1 MDNDFD
7 RKAFGKQLVDLR
19 SNVEH
24 KKTRSEV
31 ANGLEVSIPT
41 LMSWEKGDSE
51 PSASKIAKLCEY
63 YKVSADYLLLRT
75 TDRHGVADSILAS
88 QPEQTEPPSEPE
100 QPSPP
105 EQAVQPSEPE
115 STSPVEQPVQ
125 PAEPEQPSPPEQA
138 VQPSVPFCKDCP
150 LVATVQSLSTA
161 VTLAL
166 SRK

>member
-75 TDRHGVADSILAS
+75 TDRHGVAESILAS
-88 QPEQTEPPSEPE
+88 QPEQTETPAEPEQSTQPEQTVQPSEPTNT
-100 QPSPP
+100 SPV

-115 STSPVEQPVQ
+115 PPTQ
-125 PAEPEQPSPPEQA
+125 PEQA
-138 VQPSVPFCKDCP
+138 VQPATPLCKDCP

-161 VTLAL
+161 IAL
-166 SRK
+166 SLSRR